1 MAIKTFTTGE
11 VLTAADTNTYL
22 ANSGLVQ
29 VASGTLNAAATNF
42 VGCFTPTYR
51 NYRVVLDNVIP
62 SASTDVYLRYLS
74 GSTPNTTS
82 SYFYAYRAINSAG
95 TSLDQSGA
103 GINAGFINCRFTGS
117 GQSGSIVM
125 DIFDPQISARTQ
137 LVNNSQNL
145 GTSVYISSFGG
156 ISFDASTVFD
166 GFQINTLGAPTLTGN
181 VTIYGYRQA

>member
-1 MAIKTFTTGE
+1 MAIKTFSDGNS
-11 VLTAADTNTYL
+11 LPASDINTYL
-22 ANSGLVQ
+22 TNSGLVY
-29 VASGTLNAAATNF
+29 VTSGTLNAAATNF
-42 VGCFTPTYR
+42 VGCFTSTYR

-74 GSTPNTTS
+74 GSTPNTAS

-95 TSLDQSGA
+95 TLLDQSGA

-117 GQSGSIVM
+117 GQRGNIVI
-125 DIFDPQISARTQ
+125 DIFDPQISAQTQ

-145 GTSVYISSFGG
+145 GSSVYISSFGG
-156 ISFDASTVFD
+156 ISFDATTVFD